1 MTELSLQ
8 RHNRNS
14 VIQFRLEDDLKF
26 VWSAFCEKEGINQS
40 ELFRSWILEYLK
52 KKNVVREIK
61 IPLQKFKSIDD
72 MTVDMKLKTKIE
84 VCL

>member
-8 RHNRNS
+8 RHNRNA

-26 VWSAFCEKEGINQS
+26 VWSSYCEQEGINQS
-40 ELFRSWILEYLK
+40 ELFRLWILAYMK
-52 KKNVVREIK
+52 KKNVIREIK
-61 IPLQKFKSIDD
+61 IPLQKFNSIEE
-72 MTVDMKLKTKIE
+72 MTVDMKFKTKIE